1 MGKANPQSGKNTKQ
15 TNGGSMITEY
25 VTKITDKWNSLNK
38 KGKILVAAVA
48 VIVIVA
54 IVKAV

>member
-1 MGKANPQSGKNTKQ
+1 
-15 TNGGSMITEY
+15 MITEY
-25 VTKITDKWNSLNK
+25 VTKITDKWNGLNK

-54 IVKAV
+54 IVKSV